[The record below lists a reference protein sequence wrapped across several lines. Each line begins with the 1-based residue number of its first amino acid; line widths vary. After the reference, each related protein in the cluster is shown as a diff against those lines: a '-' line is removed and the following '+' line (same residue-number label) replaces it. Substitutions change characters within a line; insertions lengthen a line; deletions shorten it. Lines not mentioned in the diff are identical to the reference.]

1 MSEDDGMFL
10 NFVASED
17 TSSAVSPLKSNSK
30 ATGGRW
36 KDRRRARRAVLSK
49 QWENRKRN
57 FEAMNHSA
65 ENFKDLSE
73 VESADGRYGGDT
85 PQARTS
91 DQNGNV
97 KRRAPNPKL
106 MGKSINSQKSENGTR
121 PLHTSRASVPNQQ
134 IVSSLFTSNREAST
148 SVNTNEHDDAAAVT
162 SSNAPLEAETFER
175 LGIQEPILSHL
186 AEKMNIQK
194 PTSIQK
200 MAIPPLLNTNNESD
214 LFIHAQTGSGK
225 TLAYLLPI
233 LSSILSLDCRIDRKS
248 GCFALIVA
256 PTREL
261 ANQIYGVIQALTNC
275 CHYLVPCLLIGG
287 VRKKSEKAR
296 LRKGANFIIGTPGRI
311 LDHLQNTNVV
321 GEQLAPSLRYVVL
334 DEGDQLMDLGFEET
348 ITQILQIV
356 HNVKLDTARFPK
368 LPSRI
373 VHVLC
378 SATLKENVTKLG
390 KSTLRN
396 YRLVSNNDHKD
407 ESGVGEDVMSAA
419 PDQLLQKITV
429 VPPKLRLV
437 TLAAALNNATIRHR
451 TEHPDAITR
460 TIVFLSCAD
469 SVEFH
474 YEVFSKPDSYF
485 RTLIDDTVRE
495 LTRGC
500 GILPCLNPEEDP
512 NVVFYK
518 LHGSLS
524 QQVRTATL
532 KHFATDDQNAKSKHL
547 ILFCTDV
554 ASRGLDLPHVSTVIE
569 MDPPFVVQDHLHR
582 IGRTARAGRSGES
595 LLFLLPG
602 EEEGY
607 MDYIK
612 KYHRLGWK
620 LLKFDDDILKKAFGR
635 SHVSR
640 NDISGLKKKLE
651 PLEWDINATTWHL
664 NVERRILNDPSFKEL
679 STRAFLSHIRSYTTH
694 VSSEKKY
701 FNIKFLHL
709 GHLAKSF
716 GLRERPKAVG
726 LSGSKQKKD
735 GTEIKRAPKESSKD
749 KMLRMARMAAEA
761 RASEFNY

>member
-1 MSEDDGMFL
+1 MFL

-17 TSSAVSPLKSNSK
+17 TSSVASPLKSNSK

-36 KDRRRARRAVLSK
+36 KDRRRARRAILSK
-49 QWENRKRN
+49 QRGNRKRN
-57 FEAMNHSA
+57 FEAMDYSA
-65 ENFKDLSE
+65 ENFKDSNEL
-73 VESADGRYGGDT
+73 ESAGDRHSGDT
-85 PQARTS
+85 TQTRTR
-91 DQNGNV
+91 DQDGKV
-97 KRRAPNPKL
+97 KRRTPNERL
-106 MGKSINSQKSENGTR
+106 IGKNTNSQKSENVAR
-121 PLHTSRASVPNQQ
+121 SLHTARTDVPNQQ
-134 IVSSLFTSNREAST
+134 IISSLFTSNREVST
-148 SVNTNEHDDAAAVT
+148 SVNTNEHDDTAAVT
-162 SSNAPLEAETFER
+162 SSNAPLEAETFDR

-186 AEKMNIQK
+186 AEKMKIRK

-200 MAIPPLLNTNNESD
+200 MAIPPLLNTNSESD

-233 LSSILSLDCRIDRKS
+233 LSSILRMDCHIDRKS

-356 HNVKLDTARFPK
+356 HNVKLDTTKFPK

-390 KSTLRN
+390 KTTLRN
-396 YRLVSNNDHKD
+396 YRLVSNSDHKD
-407 ESGVGEDVMSAA
+407 ESGDGGEDIMSAA

-437 TLAAALNNATIRHR
+437 TLAAALNNVTIRHR

-474 YEVFSKPDSYF
+474 YEVFSKSDSYF
-485 RTLIDDTVRE
+485 KTLIDDTVRE
-495 LTRGC
+495 LTRGS

-532 KHFATDDQNAKSKHL
+532 KHFATDDQGAKGKHL

-620 LLKFDDDILKKAFGR
+620 LLKFDDDILKKAFGC
-635 SHVSR
+635 SYVSR
-640 NDISGLKKKLE
+640 NDISGLKKKSE
-651 PLEWDINATTWHL
+651 PPEWDINATTWHL
-664 NVERRILNDPSFKEL
+664 NVERRILSDPSFKEL

-701 FNIKFLHL
+701 FNIRFLHL

-735 GTEIKRAPKESSKD
+735 GTDIKKVPKESSKD
-749 KMLRMARMAAEA
+749 KMLRMAQLAVKAS
-761 RASEFNY
+761 ASEFNY